1 MILALIDEAVEAG
14 ARRAPACAVLGLS
27 VRTVE
32 RWRSTDTSEDRRC
45 GPRRPAPHRLTE
57 AERTRILA
65 TVNSKSFRDLSVR
78 QIVPRLADEGVYL
91 ASEATIYR
99 ILQQEDQTTHR
110 GRTRP
115 PQTQPKPQEHVATA
129 PCQVWSW
136 DISYLR
142 TEVAGLYYYL
152 YLILDVYSRKIVGWQ
167 VHEREDGELSRDL
180 VADAIRREGANASD
194 LVLHADNGGPM
205 RASTLISR
213 LDRLGVT
220 SSFSRPG
227 VCDDNPFSEAMFRTI
242 KYHPGF
248 PSRPFASL
256 KAAREWVE
264 AFVAWYNDEHCHSG
278 IEYVT
283 PNQRH
288 MGQHVAILERRES
301 IYEAA
306 KKRHPDRW
314 GARPT
319 RDWTPTQEVY
329 LNPDE
334 LLAR

>member
-1 MILALIDEAVEAG
+1 MAI
-14 ARRAPACAVLGLS
+14 
-27 VRTVE
+27 
-32 RWRSTDTSEDRRC
+32 
-45 GPRRPAPHRLTE
+45 
-57 AERTRILA
+57 
-65 TVNSKSFRDLSVR
+65 VNSKGFQDLSVR
-78 QIVPRLADEGVYL
+78 QIVPRLADEGVYV

-99 ILQQEDQTTHR
+99 ILQEEDQLTHR

-115 PQTQPKPQEHVATA
+115 PQSQPKPQEHVATA

-136 DISYLR
+136 DITYLR
-142 TEVAGLYYYL
+142 TQVAGLYYYL
-152 YLILDVYSRKIVGWQ
+152 YLILDVYSRKIVGWE

-180 VADAIRREGANASD
+180 VAEAIRCEGANASE

-213 LDRLGVT
+213 LERLGVAP
-220 SSFSRPG
+220 SFSRPG
-227 VCDDNPFSEAMFRTI
+227 VCDDNPFSEALFRTM

-248 PSRPFASL
+248 PARPFASL
-256 KAAREWVE
+256 QAARAWVE
-264 AFVAWYNDEHCHSG
+264 AFVAWYNEEHRHSG

-288 MGQHVAILERRES
+288 TGQHVAVLEKRQRV
-301 IYEAA
+301 YEAA
-306 KKRHPDRW
+306 KRRHPNRW
-314 GARPT
+314 GSRPT
-319 RDWTPTQEVY
+319 RNWTPTREVY